1 MAMELT
7 CRTKAD
13 KIRMRKLKNNRIRLH
28 FDGDSFVF
36 DMDKKQAKK
45 IGQLLSAVT

>member
-13 KIRMRKLKNNRIRLH
+13 KIRMRKLKNRIRLH